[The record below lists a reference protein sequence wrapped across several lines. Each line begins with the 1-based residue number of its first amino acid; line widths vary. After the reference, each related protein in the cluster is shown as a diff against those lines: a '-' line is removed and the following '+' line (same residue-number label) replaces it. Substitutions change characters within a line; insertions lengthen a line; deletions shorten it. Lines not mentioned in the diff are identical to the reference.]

1 MEDERSND
9 MCPVCKTDRYL
20 SPNMRFLINPECYHK
35 ICESCVDR
43 IFSLGPAKCP
53 YPKCNKTL
61 RKNKFKN
68 QLFEDINIEREVDI
82 RKRVLAVYNK
92 IEEDFDTLQD
102 YNAYLEK
109 IEEMVYNLTNNINKE
124 EIEKEIS
131 QYQTEHNI
139 EILERA
145 TRESQKNEDWT
156 KLQEAQETLRQ
167 AKLQLIKDKEE
178 EGVAEQKQRRLKLV
192 ELLQNSD
199 VDPEELM
206 KQHRAETSQRSSQ
219 RERDIKTLS
228 KQLEEKILQAAVNA
242 QGGMEAGPQTP
253 FTPFC
258 GDRNQFSNYT
268 LLGKPANDLVDITD
282 SYHDPYVNKLAQNR
296 EYLGSG
302 WRLKT
307 VYERALDEAFMGLNC
322 FIDIEKAEQSQ
333 AQDSA
338 PLAT

>member
-53 YPKCNKTL
+53 YPKCHKTL

-68 QLFEDINIEREVDI
+68 QLFEDVNIEREVDI
-82 RKRVLAVYNK
+82 RKRILLVYNK
-92 IEEDFDTLQD
+92 IEEDFDSLQE

-109 IEEMVYNLTNNINKE
+109 VEEMVYNLSNNINKE
-124 EIEKEIS
+124 EIEKEIAD
-131 QYQTEHNI
+131 YQAEHNI

-145 TRESQKNEDWT
+145 TRESQKNEDWS

-167 AKLQLIKDKEE
+167 AKLQLIKEKEE
-178 EGVAEQKQRRLKLV
+178 EGIAEQKHRRMKLV

-206 KQHRAETSQRSSQ
+206 KQHQLETSQRTSE
-219 RERDIKTLS
+219 RERDIKMIS
-228 KQLEEKILQAAVNA
+228 KQLEEKFLPVVSARS
-242 QGGMEAGPQTP
+242 GTEAGPQTP

-258 GDRNQFSNYT
+258 GDRNERNPYT
-268 LLGKPANDLVDITD
+268 LLGKPATDIADITD
-282 SYHDPYVNKLAQNR
+282 TYHDPFINNLAQNR

-307 VYERALDEAFMGLNC
+307 VFERALDEAFMGLHC
-322 FIDIEKAEQSQ
+322 FIDIEKSETA
-333 AQDSA
+333 A
-338 PLAT
+338 PESIPLPS